1 MIEFVDVVQH
11 YGIRPV
17 LKGVSLRIERGEV
30 VAVVGP
36 NGMGK
41 TTLLA
46 VMAGVLFPQRGHVL
60 INGIKR
66 RETEEGELEIRKKSV
81 YLPDKPWLPAART
94 GLEFLLAVGAL
105 YEVESERLMEHA
117 PRLLDLFDLTRL
129 GDSPIRTYSAGQKK
143 KIALCSAIVA
153 DAPLLILDEPFSGGL
168 DPSGLLTL
176 KRIIQRLARRHSS
189 TIVLSSPVPELIEE
203 LASRIMVIREG
214 EIAAFETVD
223 GLKALAG
230 HRGKLGDVLERFLF
244 PDTHEKIDAYFQEF
258 LP

>member
-1 MIEFVDVVQH
+1 MIELIEIVQH
-11 YGIRPV
+11 YGVRPV

-46 VMAGVLFPQRGHVL
+46 VMAGVLFPQHGEVL

-66 RETEEGELEIRKKSV
+66 RETMEGEFEIRKKSV
-81 YLPDKPWLPAART
+81 YLPDKPWLPAGRT
-94 GLEFLLAVGAL
+94 GLEFLLAVGVL
-105 YEVESERLMEHA
+105 YDVERERLMEHA
-117 PRLLDLFDLTRL
+117 RRLLELFDLSRL

-143 KIALCSAIVA
+143 KVALCSALVA

-203 LASRIMVIREG
+203 LATRILVVREG
-214 EIAAFETVD
+214 EIVAFETLE
-223 GLKALAG
+223 GLKGLAG
-230 HRGKLGDVLERFLF
+230 HRGRLGDVLERFMF
-244 PDTHEKIDAYFQEF
+244 PDTHEKLECYFQEF